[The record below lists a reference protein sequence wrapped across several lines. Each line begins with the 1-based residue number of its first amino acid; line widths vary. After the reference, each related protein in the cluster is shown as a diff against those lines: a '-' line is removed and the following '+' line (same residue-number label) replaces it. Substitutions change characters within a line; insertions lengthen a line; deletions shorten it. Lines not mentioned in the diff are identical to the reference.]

1 MPVTDPLFV
10 AAEVAYRFE
19 SFSGA
24 NRTSA
29 GRHHSRRWMPDLH
42 LRVHHRHARHMR
54 PA

>member
-19 SFSGA
+19 SLSGA
-24 NRTSA
+24 NRASS
-29 GRHHSRRWMPDLH
+29 GHHSRRWLPALS